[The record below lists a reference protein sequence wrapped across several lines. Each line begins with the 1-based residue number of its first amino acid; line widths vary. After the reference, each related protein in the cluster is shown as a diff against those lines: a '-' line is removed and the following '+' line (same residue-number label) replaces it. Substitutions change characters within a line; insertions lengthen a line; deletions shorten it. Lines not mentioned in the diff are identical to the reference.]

1 MSDRLHDLLILTEQ
15 NELLMAETGE
25 VDDYFDFIND
35 ICISLRDLHNEFID
49 VSIKIRDE
57 HIPLPVALCN
67 IISLYIEEHTFCPLI
82 EHFYYCTRRLKYMNY
97 YNNYIRQPNEC
108 QYYIDV
114 AVEAKEIIK
123 EVKNNIHANKKIIE
137 NSIPLLSNTRLLRE
151 YKNRI
156 VMSRHYI
163 SRCVISYLDI
173 DTFTDR
179 YEVYRS
185 QVREYNY
192 AKRFVKERGVLY

>member
-1 MSDRLHDLLILTEQ
+1 MD
-15 NELLMAETGE
+15 
-25 VDDYFDFIND
+25 
-35 ICISLRDLHNEFID
+35 
-49 VSIKIRDE
+49 
-57 HIPLPVALCN
+57 
-67 IISLYIEEHTFCPLI
+67 
-82 EHFYYCTRRLKYMNY
+82 Y